1 MFLKVFYGDDIKV
14 YRDIDNTFFSYSF
27 RGRFDDFAV

>member
-14 YRDIDNTFFSYSF
+14 YRDIDNTFFVLVQ
-27 RGRFDDFAV
+27 RTV

>member
-14 YRDIDNTFFSYSF
+14 YRDIDNTFSYSF

>member
-14 YRDIDNTFFSYSF
+14 YRDIEIPFFVLVQ
-27 RGRFDDFAV
+27 RTV